1 MSNINFKTPQ
11 LTVVKRLFDAYCALD
26 SKTALPLLA
35 KDFKAQCFPKS
46 PKLPVEAR
54 EEHVEKWGAIQ
65 SHFTNVE
72 VRIWH

>member
-35 KDFKAQCFPKS
+35 KDFKA
-46 PKLPVEAR
+46 
-54 EEHVEKWGAIQ
+54 
-65 SHFTNVE
+65 
-72 VRIWH
+72 